1 MKTLIY
7 ALIMMIFVIT
17 GCTSKENAAT
27 GNSTEALAAETTA
40 ASDQPSFTQG
50 LAKTINPGL
59 LQCKGG
65 RVSALGEIKSDD
77 GKTWIVPSN
86 VSTKLVDASDMSNG
100 CNNVNSRSIA
110 DVNLDKVPLTV
121 IDADG
126 VEITAYIFA
135 DNYFELYVNG
145 KAVAKDPV
153 PFTPFNSSV
162 VRFKAKYPITY
173 AIKVVDW
180 EENLGLGSEDNKG
193 NKYHPGDAGIVIS
206 FSDGTVTDESWK
218 AQNYY
223 IAPLA
228 NKSDLVI
235 AEIAGKVVRSTPT
248 ASNEPKCEAQCYAAH
263 FAVPEN
269 WFAVQFDDS
278 TWPAATTYE
287 ERTVGVDNKS
297 EYTNFASEFRK
308 GKFIWTNNLNLDN
321 EILLRHTVEQ
331 AR

>member
-1 MKTLIY
+1 MPSADNTKG
-7 ALIMMIFVIT
+7 A
-17 GCTSKENAAT
+17 S
-27 GNSTEALAAETTA
+27 TTA
-40 ASDQPSFTQG
+40 AAVSDQPSFTQG
-50 LAKTINPGL
+50 LATTINPGL

-77 GKTWIVPSN
+77 GKTWIVPSDVN
-86 VSTKLVDASDMSNG
+86 TKLADASDMSNG
-100 CNNVNSRSIA
+100 CNNVHAQSIA

-173 AIKVVDW
+173 AVKVVDW

-228 NKSDLVI
+228 SKSDLVV
-235 AEIAGKVVRSTPT
+235 EKKAGKMVRSTPN
-248 ASNEPKCEAQCYAAH
+248 ASNEPKCETKCYAAH
-263 FAVPEN
+263 FAIPMN
-269 WFAVQFDDS
+269 WFAVSFDDS

-297 EYTNFASEFRK
+297 EYTHFASEFRK

-331 AR
+331 ASK